1 MVGKQLMLCMNKYFL
16 LRENK
21 ESGPFTLGEIRS
33 KHLVKSDLV
42 WVEGL
47 SMQWNHPTE
56 LDDLKEHVQRFHLT
70 YRDQDSSLK
79 RSVKVVETPVA
90 FAPQIKR
97 DRQYSWLTG
106 SKMHPLVLNER
117 KDARER
123 SMRND
128 RRFEF
133 RSSLR
138 PSRGIW
144 LAGLFA
150 GMLATAFVV
159 KKLVETFDGR
169 KPQTVAVF
177 RDAETGIE
185 TPLTTVVYPSTEE
198 KAAKEALAPQVQH
211 AHAKQA
217 ERVVPVLP
225 KARVQ

>member
-1 MVGKQLMLCMNKYFL
+1 MMLCMNKYFL
-16 LRENK
+16 LRENN
-21 ESGPFTLGEIRS
+21 ESGPFTLEEIRS
-33 KHLVKSDLV
+33 RNLLKTDLV

-47 SMQWNHPTE
+47 STQWQHPTE
-56 LDDLKEHVQRFHLT
+56 LDELKEHIQRFHLT
-70 YRDQDSSLK
+70 HRDQQPAVRK
-79 RSVKVVETPVA
+79 TGKVVDAPVA

-97 DRQYSWLTG
+97 DREYSWLTG
-106 SKMHPLVLNER
+106 SKMHPLVLKER

-138 PSRGIW
+138 PSRGLW

-159 KKLVETFDGR
+159 KKLVETFDG
-169 KPQTVAVF
+169 KKAETIAVF

-185 TPLTTVVYPSTEE
+185 TSLTTAVYPSSEE
-198 KAAKEALAPQVQH
+198 KEAKEAMKPGVLHATVQQSGTPAKAAPQ
-211 AHAKQA
+211 
-217 ERVVPVLP
+217 P
-225 KARVQ
+225 RVQ